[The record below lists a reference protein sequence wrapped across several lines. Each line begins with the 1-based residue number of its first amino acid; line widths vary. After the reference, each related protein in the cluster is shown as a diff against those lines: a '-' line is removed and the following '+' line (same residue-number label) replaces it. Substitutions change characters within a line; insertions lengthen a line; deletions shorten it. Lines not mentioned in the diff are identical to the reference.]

1 MDIKVKYNCEKV
13 DWKLVADILKKVE
26 MGYHTP
32 ELHKKA
38 FENSYVTVFLYHDNR
53 MIGFG
58 RAISDGAYQAGIY
71 DVAVDPEF
79 QKKGLGNIIIES
91 ILEKIPECNVILYAS
106 PGKEGF
112 YIKNS
117 FRRMKTGMA
126 LFTNA
131 QNMAEKGFTE

>member
-1 MDIKVKYNCEKV
+1 MDIKVKYSCKEI
-13 DWKLVADILKKVE
+13 DWKLVAATLKKVE
-26 MGYHTP
+26 MGYHEP
-32 ELHKKA
+32 QVHRKA
-38 FENSYVTVFLYHDNR
+38 FENSYVTIFLYCDNR

-79 QKKGLGNIIIES
+79 QKKGLGNMIIEM
-91 ILEKIPECNVILYAS
+91 ILKKIPECNVILYAS

-112 YIKNS
+112 YIKNG

-131 QNMAEKGFTE
+131 QKMSKKGFTD